1 MSRRAARR
9 LRPPRSLEPERD
21 RGGLEGKRRSR
32 DALPE
37 MKAHAES
44 RVVRSWALL
53 RRSWGSPAAVV
64 LVVDI
69 LEKFCLLKNQRKT
82 KTAPHLN
89 LLKPRK
95 AVARVGP
102 YRLQARC
109 KKYATRVA
117 PPPQDFTLTSPHT
130 PHIVAVAK
138 YNPENER
145 VSSVTPVYTPDYDLR
160 RETVSV
166 MLLEQEEIA
175 SVALRVGCDVCAQI
189 NSPQAL
195 GGRVQTPL
203 GRPGCDISTL
213 GGGVRTPPAKRHP
226 YFIGGG
232 QRHPHSR
239 TRIALKSRRNRLKIP
254 LVG

>member
-1 MSRRAARR
+1 MHRTHHTY
-9 LRPPRSLEPERD
+9 RSGSGKIQPGERKNLECYP
-21 RGGLEGKRRSR
+21 G
-32 DALPE
+32 
-37 MKAHAES
+37 
-44 RVVRSWALL
+44 
-53 RRSWGSPAAVV
+53 
-64 LVVDI
+64 
-69 LEKFCLLKNQRKT
+69 
-82 KTAPHLN
+82 
-89 LLKPRK
+89 
-95 AVARVGP
+95 
-102 YRLQARC
+102 
-109 KKYATRVA
+109 
-117 PPPQDFTLTSPHT
+117 
-130 PHIVAVAK
+130 
-138 YNPENER
+138 
-145 VSSVTPVYTPDYDLR
+145 VTPVYTPDYDLR

-175 SVALRVGCDVCAQI
+175 SVGCDVCAQI

-203 GRPGCDISTL
+203 GRPGCDMSTL